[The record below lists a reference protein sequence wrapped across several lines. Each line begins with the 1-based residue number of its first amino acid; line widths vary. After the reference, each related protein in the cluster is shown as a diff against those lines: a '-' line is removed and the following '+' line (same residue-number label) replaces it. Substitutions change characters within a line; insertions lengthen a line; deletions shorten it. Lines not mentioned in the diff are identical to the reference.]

1 MTTFVPPPLAIGLDI
16 GGTKLAGGVVTSDG
30 TVLERVRNV
39 PTPGQGGDRFV
50 SVLTR
55 AIEDLRSRHP
65 EVAAIGVG
73 AAGLVSWPSGYLN
86 WAPHNPYRDLPLRDV
101 LEETTGLPTAVDN
114 DANTAAWAEYRL
126 GTGCPD
132 FAMITVGTGLGGAV
146 ILDGELR
153 RGHHGFA
160 SEIGHIIVDP
170 ASSIRCACGHLG
182 CLETVASGS
191 ALGRR
196 GRQAAAAD
204 PGGMLATLANGSANV
219 TGETVWAAAQA
230 GDEVALS
237 LFGIIGRWL
246 GIGSATLASLFD
258 VDRIV
263 IGGGVA
269 ATGDLLLE
277 PTRASLGQHLFGAA
291 HRPPVDIVPASL
303 GPDAGWIGSGLL
315 ALDTMCLEEPPRRV
329 DQRDPAAAV

>member
-191 ALGRR
+191 ALGRH

-204 PGGMLATLANGSANV
+204 PGGML
-219 TGETVWAAAQA
+219 AQA